1 MQRLLV
7 SCVVAVAAGLAA
19 STASGDVSQTPTA
32 TACPAH
38 YLRLSVAGF
47 EAVGPYRLPRGVDE
61 AGNNNGYVCA
71 FPMPDARR
79 DSDCRTGGDI
89 ACELARLGLPLYH
102 FTDDNNPAGQNA
114 QVGE

>member
-7 SCVVAVAAGLAA
+7 FGFVAVAVGLAA
-19 STASGDVSQTPTA
+19 STASGAVSQTPTA

-38 YLRLSVAGF
+38 YSRLSVASF
-47 EAVGPYRLPRGVDE
+47 ESVGPYMLPRAVDT

-102 FTDDNNPAGQNA
+102 FTDDDNPAGQNA
-114 QVGE
+114 QAGG

>member
-7 SCVVAVAAGLAA
+7 SGVVAVAAALAP
-19 STASGDVSQTPTA
+19 SIASGAVSQTPTA

-38 YLRLSVAGF
+38 YSRLSVASF
-47 EAVGPYRLPRGVDE
+47 EAVGPYRLPRAVDT

-71 FPMPDARR
+71 FLMPDARR

-102 FTDDNNPAGQNA
+102 FTDDNNPAAQHA
-114 QVGE
+114 QVGG